1 VVGQLIH
8 VDEGMAKRVAAG
20 LRLESKIQPA
30 ATKVPARSR
39 VEPSP
44 ALSIIGKAPETLKGR
59 AIGCLVSDGADGELV
74 DALRTAVEKEGAKLK
89 IVAPY
94 VGGTKTA
101 DGKMLEVDM
110 RIDGGPSIFFDAVAL
125 IVSDA
130 GATELARDAAAVDFI
145 ADAFNHL
152 KVLGYA
158 TAAEPLLH
166 RAGITA
172 ELADEGVIPLANVG
186 GVAGFIAAAKKMR
199 VWDREPKVRN
209 IP

>member
-1 VVGQLIH
+1 
-8 VDEGMAKRVAAG
+8 
-20 LRLESKIQPA
+20 
-30 ATKVPARSR
+30 
-39 VEPSP
+39 
-44 ALSIIGKAPETLKGR
+44 LKGR
-59 AIGCLVSDGADGELV
+59 AIGCLVSDGADRALV

-89 IVAPY
+89 IVAPH
-94 VGGTKTA
+94 VGGAKTV
-101 DGKMLEVDM
+101 DGKMLDADM

-130 GATELARDAAAVDFI
+130 GAKELARDAAAVDFI

-158 TAAEPLLH
+158 TAAEPLLR

-186 GVAGFIAAAKKMR
+186 AVAGLSPPPRKCASGT
-199 VWDREPKVRN
+199 VS
-209 IP
+209 

>member
-1 VVGQLIH
+1 
-8 VDEGMAKRVAAG
+8 
-20 LRLESKIQPA
+20 
-30 ATKVPARSR
+30 
-39 VEPSP
+39 
-44 ALSIIGKAPETLKGR
+44 LKGR
-59 AIGCLVSDGADGELV
+59 AIGCLVSDGADRALV
-74 DALRTAVEKEGAKLK
+74 DALRSAVEKEGAKLK
-89 IVAPY
+89 IVAPH
-94 VGGTKTA
+94 VGGAKTV
-101 DGKMLEVDM
+101 DGKMLEADM

-125 IVSDA
+125 IVSNA
-130 GATELARDAAAVDFI
+130 GAKELARDAAAVDFI

-158 TAAEPLLH
+158 AAAEPLLR

-186 GVAGFIAAAKKMR
+186 AVAGFIAAAKKMR